1 MSTRTTRQNL
11 TGKHTKGRLNLAL
24 MAALALPSLPA
35 VAATTLDDLK
45 NELDAQRKLIEE
57 LQSKADTST
66 GGGSDVSMYGILD
79 TGVEHITNIGADG
92 DGLTRV
98 PAITGTMAS
107 RLGVQAHIDFAEGYR
122 GLAKLEMGFN
132 ADDGTQGQSGRLFGR
147 QVYVGVQTPYGRVT
161 IGRQYSVFL
170 FAAGSSDLMGPNIYA
185 LGSLDAYLP
194 NARYDNSLSWSHRL
208 ANGLSAG
215 VSYSFGRD
223 TTGGVPA
230 SGSCS
235 GEQSQVGESSACN
248 AWSAMLK
255 YDAGAYGLAAAIDT
269 QNGGNGA
276 QGFFF
281 NGQPPVAMGDSSDT
295 DRRISLGGYVNVG
308 NGKIGAG
315 WLGREFD
322 TTATNIQSD
331 AYYVT
336 ANYKVTPK
344 VTVDGGVYS
353 ITNDD
358 QDADATLAVIRGMY
372 NLGAGLDTYAQV
384 GYITNSDNA
393 AYEVSGAGPNTAP
406 AAGESQQ
413 GYMVGLRYKF

>member
-1 MSTRTTRQNL
+1 MIANWAFSR
-11 TGKHTKGRLNLAL
+11 
-24 MAALALPSLPA
+24 P
-35 VAATTLDDLK
+35 
-45 NELDAQRKLIEE
+45 
-57 LQSKADTST
+57 
-66 GGGSDVSMYGILD
+66 
-79 TGVEHITNIGADG
+79 IGADG

-132 ADDGTQGQSGRLFGR
+132 ADDGTQGQAGRLFGR

-185 LGSLDAYLP
+185 LSSLDAYLP

-235 GEQSQVGESSACN
+235 GEESQVGESSACN

-269 QNGGNGA
+269 QNGGSGA

-308 NGKIGAG
+308 NGKVGAG

-353 ITNDD
+353 IANDD
-358 QDADATLAVIRGMY
+358 QNADATLGVIWAPDWIPTPRLATSAIATTPPTRCLVQAPTRRQP
-372 NLGAGLDTYAQV
+372 LGRANRATWWGCVTS
-384 GYITNSDNA
+384 SDRI
-393 AYEVSGAGPNTAP
+393 EVKMKAKG
-406 AAGESQQ
+406 
-413 GYMVGLRYKF
+413 